1 MILTIEIL
9 IDRLNKGILC
19 IKLTTAFSNPYK
31 TYPHDLDSFI
41 ELCLSAIGFL
51 FNDQMRTLMKS
62 SPIGLTIVV
71 VISEVF
77 LQRLESK
84 DIL

>member
-9 IDRLNKGILC
+9 IDRLNKDILC

-62 SPIGLTIVV
+62 NPIGLTIVV